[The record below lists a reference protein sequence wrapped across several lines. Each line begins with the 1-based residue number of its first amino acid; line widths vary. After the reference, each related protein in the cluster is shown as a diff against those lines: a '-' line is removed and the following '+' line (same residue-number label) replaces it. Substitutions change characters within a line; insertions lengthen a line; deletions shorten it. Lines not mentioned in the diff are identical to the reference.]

1 MDESGMLVD
10 GPYSTF
16 QCFKPGVPVSPLLP
30 GLYLPSNC
38 LIPENW
44 ITKDYLYQCHHF
56 SVLTRVG
63 QTGISQSRLKLW
75 HQVFLHTFKS
85 CFKSISAGCDS
96 IICNLITDYRFYLLL
111 YIYLDVERVWTID
124 NTHNVNDWKCW
135 WRWWQIITAAWSIN
149 RNGIKFCFCN
159 DCNLCCDL
167 NAEKYFLQNPSTP
180 LKTNE
185 SIIQNHLEC
194 NPDNL

>member
-44 ITKDYLYQCHHF
+44 ITKDYLYQFHHF
-56 SVLTRVG
+56 SFLTRVG

-96 IICNLITDYRFYLLL
+96 IICNLITDYRFPSLL
-111 YIYLDVERVWTID
+111 YILNVTFTLMLKESEPSTTHITSTTGSAGGGGGKSSQLHDPLTEMASSFAFVTIATFAVISMLK
-124 NTHNVNDWKCW
+124 N
-135 WRWWQIITAAWSIN
+135 I
-149 RNGIKFCFCN
+149 F
-159 DCNLCCDL
+159 
-167 NAEKYFLQNPSTP
+167 QNPFNTV
-180 LKTNE
+180 
-185 SIIQNHLEC
+185 
-194 NPDNL
+194 